1 MLTAEEPACFYIAM
15 VFEFECSLEC
25 CCSLAV
31 AMITNYV
38 SNLFEFECSSSLTVA
53 MVTNAVSDIFE
64 FEYIFFCSLTF
75 ATITH
80 DALIRF
86 ECI

>member
-31 AMITNYV
+31 AMVTNYV
-38 SNLFEFECSSSLTVA
+38 SSLFEFECSCSLTVA
-53 MVTNAVSDIFE
+53 IVTDAVSGTFE
-64 FEYIFFCSLTF
+64 FEYSL
-75 ATITH
+75 
-80 DALIRF
+80 
-86 ECI
+86 ECCCCYGNQLCFKFI